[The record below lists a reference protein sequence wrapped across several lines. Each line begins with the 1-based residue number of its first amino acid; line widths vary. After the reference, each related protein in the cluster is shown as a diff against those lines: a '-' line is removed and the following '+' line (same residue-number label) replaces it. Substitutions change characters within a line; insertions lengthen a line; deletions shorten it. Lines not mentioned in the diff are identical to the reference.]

1 MGGIRRGAGVYGRY
15 KGEGLAFVGS
25 VMRGTGVCV
34 KCNGRSWRLWAV

>member
-1 MGGIRRGAGVYGRY
+1 MDSVRRGHGVCGRY
-15 KGEGLAFVGS
+15 KREGLAFVGS